1 MGKGT
6 RTGKT
11 VAKNC
16 IRAGIAVLVTAAILT
31 TAALCALFVIARGP
45 SGTYSDRLCATMVEK
60 DSILAGMFFN
70 DEEQRLGGYYFPP
83 AETGTEMVELSRDGG
98 NINVVTVKGDN
109 WKAVVVSGIDP
120 AKLILTEKNA
130 GATAAAVSVGLEG
143 KIDAVL
149 FDGVVSYAGDGG
161 DELYCVAAMDP
172 DGILHIGGKTVYE
185 IATSGYDW
193 AISASRVL
201 VAGGKPLADL
211 GGGYGTRAAIGQT
224 AMGDMILIFTES
236 TSFYPCGITYDEL
249 ASLMY
254 EWGAVNAAALES
266 EGGMRLDGTLVCGNR
281 KTPGYSVIA
290 LSAITSAEGG
300 VEE

>member
-16 IRAGIAVLVTAAILT
+16 IRAGIAVLVTAAILMA
-31 TAALCALFVIARGP
+31 AALCALFVIARGP
-45 SGTYSDRLCATMVEK
+45 SGVYSDRLCATMVEK
-60 DSILAGMFFN
+60 NSILTCMFFN
-70 DEEQRLGGYYFPP
+70 AEEQRLGGYYFPP
-83 AETGTEMVELSRDGG
+83 AENGTEMVELNG
-98 NINVVTVKGDN
+98 NSGEVTAVTVKGDN

-120 AKLILTEKNA
+120 AKLRLTEKNG

-143 KIDAVL
+143 EIDAVL
-149 FDGVVSYAGDGG
+149 FDRVVSYAGDGG
-161 DELYCVAAMDP
+161 DELYCVVAMDP

-201 VAGGKPLADL
+201 VSAGKPMTDL
-211 GGGYGTRAAIGQT
+211 KGGYGTRAAIGQT
-224 AMGDMILIFTES
+224 AMGDVILIFAQS

-290 LSAITSAEGG
+290 LSAIASAEGK
-300 VEE
+300 VED